1 MMFCFI
7 YTSISYYLSAQLM
20 TWTRFLMFLFVCQL
34 MTLISEGIGLILG
47 TAMNPVVSR
56 RKILYKSRSFS
67 LKPILCIFLEWSVHW
82 FDHHLSVYSLRRF
95 LGTFQPHAYYPV
107 LCVLHQL
114 HEVCT
119 RRAGRLHLRLWPWTS
134 DLFKRRRLLP
144 LPLSGND
151 IQWDWYDRWKVLDG
165 HNSDGWIFV
174 CHCDN

>member
-56 RKILYKSRSFS
+56 CCKLCIYKSYPFLLRLILYTVLERS
-67 LKPILCIFLEWSVHW
+67 LHW

-95 LGTFQPHAYYPV
+95 LSTFQPHAHHPV

-114 HEVCT
+114 YEVCT
-119 RRAGRLHLRLWPWTS
+119 RRAGRLHLRLWS
-134 DLFKRRRLLP
+134 
-144 LPLSGND
+144 
-151 IQWDWYDRWKVLDG
+151 
-165 HNSDGWIFV
+165 
-174 CHCDN
+174 